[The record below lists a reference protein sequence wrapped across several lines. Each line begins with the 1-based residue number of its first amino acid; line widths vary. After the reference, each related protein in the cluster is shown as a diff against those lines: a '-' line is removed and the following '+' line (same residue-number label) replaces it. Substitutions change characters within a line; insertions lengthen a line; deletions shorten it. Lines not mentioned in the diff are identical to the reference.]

1 MRDLHQIPPPELREP
16 LGRGGRKSV
25 GTKLMED
32 TGETRSSESTKQG
45 VRELT
50 ETKAASTDR
59 VQGVYAAHARPIL
72 RSMR

>member
-1 MRDLHQIPPPELREP
+1 MKDLHQIPPPELREP
-16 LGRGGRKSV
+16 HGRGGRKSV

-32 TGETRSSESTKQG
+32 TRETRSFESTKQE

-59 VQGVYAAHARPIL
+59 VQWVYAAHARPIL